1 MKRFVFSIIA
11 VFFLVLS
18 VFAQSRLRAPVIPV
32 SANPLQEADNLFSF
46 GEDTERDKQ
55 SLGVIERA
63 LVGNGNDYQCLWR
76 AARTY
81 FYIGDA
87 MSKAEKL
94 AYFEKGMGFGQRAV
108 AEQPNAVEGHF
119 WLGANYGGYGE
130 EKGAFKALALVKKIR
145 VEMETVLRLNDR
157 YQGGGA
163 YLALGEM
170 DRQLPRLLGGNLSRA
185 IQRLEQG
192 LKVAPDNLEMKLSAG
207 QAYQESGRKEDARRQ
222 YQEILQKQVKTKAD
236 RDVQEKAKQL
246 ITKL

>member
-1 MKRFVFSIIA
+1 MKRRIFSILA
-11 VFFLVLS
+11 VCFLVSS
-18 VFAQSRLRAPVIPV
+18 VFAQSRLRAPAVPV
-32 SANPLQEADNLFSF
+32 SANPIQEADNLFTF

-63 LVGNGNDYQCLWR
+63 LVGNGNEYQLLWR
-76 AARTY
+76 AARIY
-81 FYIGDA
+81 YYLGDA
-87 MSKAEKL
+87 TKADKL
-94 AYFEKGMGFGQRAV
+94 AFFEKGMDFGQRAV

-130 EKGAFKALALVKKIR
+130 EKGALKALGMVKKIR
-145 VEMETVLRLNDR
+145 AEMETVLRLNEG
-157 YQGGGA
+157 YQDAGA

-192 LKVAPDNLEMKLSAG
+192 LKIAPNNLEIKLALA

-222 YQEILQKQVKTKAD
+222 FQEVIQKQVKTKAD
-236 RDVQEKAKQL
+236 RDVQEKAKQM
-246 ITKL
+246 IAKL